1 MAAAVL
7 PTIMERFSHK
17 YPGVSLRMEV
27 IGAVGTAPELPSL
40 HQRLIDFALFR
51 LGSSAAAGLTQK
63 VIFLRGRQLA
73 ALYARCQ

>member
-1 MAAAVL
+1 
-7 PTIMERFSHK
+7 MERFSHK

-51 LGSSAAAGLTQK
+51 LGSSAAA
-63 VIFLRGRQLA
+63 A
-73 ALYARCQ
+73 